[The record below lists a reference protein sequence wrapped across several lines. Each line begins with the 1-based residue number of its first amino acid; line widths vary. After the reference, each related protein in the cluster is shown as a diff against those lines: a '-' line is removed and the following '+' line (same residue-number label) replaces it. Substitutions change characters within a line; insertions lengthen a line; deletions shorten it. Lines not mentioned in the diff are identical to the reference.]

1 MRNPSSINRLI
12 GLVALGLVV
21 LGLAACGNV
30 KQFDYQPVADEIKP
44 GAGLF
49 SGDDGEFVIYGE

>member
-1 MRNPSSINRLI
+1 MTSAPLRNGLI
-12 GLVALGLVV
+12 IVLVA

-30 KQFDYQPVADEIKP
+30 KQFDYEPVAGEMKP

>member
-1 MRNPSSINRLI
+1 MRNTSLRN
-12 GLVALGLVV
+12 GLVV
-21 LGLAACGNV
+21 ALVALGLAACGNV
-30 KQFDYQPVADEIKP
+30 KRFDYEPVADEMKP